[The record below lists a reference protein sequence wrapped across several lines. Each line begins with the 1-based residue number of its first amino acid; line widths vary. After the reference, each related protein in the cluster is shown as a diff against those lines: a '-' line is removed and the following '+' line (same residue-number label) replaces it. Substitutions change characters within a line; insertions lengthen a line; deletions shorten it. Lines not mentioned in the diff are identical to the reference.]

1 MQSTNKIRGMIAMT
15 AVVLIYGVSYLARA
29 AIGDGLAPAQ
39 TLSLQM
45 VIMCAFFG
53 IYSLVTHKSFKLQK
67 KDIGWILA
75 SGLFGT
81 ALFHGFTLLSVKEVG
96 STVSSLLY
104 GFAAAFA
111 LMVEVVVYKR
121 KKTVLGLVSI
131 LLSVLG
137 IVVIMGRDLRD
148 LANANFIGYLLGLG
162 SVVSWVAY
170 TFLCDR
176 ISGDYEKPVLLTYQ
190 ALVGVVCTVPLML
203 VGGGSFAG
211 LAVPKVLGAVLFLGL
226 FNSAIAYFLNMY
238 AIRNIGVTLSNLFLN
253 FLPVVTILLNIVLN
267 GVMPS
272 LNQIIGAVLILASVF
287 VLNKDE
293 QDLAKEKAA

>member
-1 MQSTNKIRGMIAMT
+1 MIAMT
-15 AVVLIYGVSYLARA
+15 AVVLIYGVSYLARE
-29 AIGDGLAPAQ
+29 AIGTNLASAQ
-39 TLSLQM
+39 TLALQM
-45 VIMCAFFG
+45 IIMCAFFG

-67 KDIGWILA
+67 KDIGWVVA

-81 ALFHGFTLLSVKEVG
+81 ALFHGFTLLSVQAVG
-96 STVSSLLY
+96 ATVSSLLY

-137 IVVIMGRDLRD
+137 IVVIMGKDLKN
-148 LANANFIGYLLGLG
+148 LADANFIGYLLGLG
-162 SVVSWVAY
+162 SVVSWVVY
-170 TFLCDR
+170 TFLCDK

-203 VGGGSFAG
+203 LGGGSFAG
-211 LAVPKVLGAVLFLGL
+211 LAIPKVLGAVLFLGL

-238 AIRNIGVTLSNLFLN
+238 AIKNIGVTLANLFLN
-253 FLPVVTILLNIVLN
+253 FLPVVTILLDFVLN
-267 GVMPS
+267 GKIPN
-272 LNQIIGAVLILASVF
+272 LYQIIGALLILVSVF
-287 VLNKDE
+287 VLNQDE
-293 QDLAKEKAA
+293 KNLSKEKAA

>member
-1 MQSTNKIRGMIAMT
+1 MIAMT
-15 AVVLIYGVSYLARA
+15 AVVLIYGVSYLARE
-29 AIGDGLAPAQ
+29 AIGSDLAPAQ

-45 VIMCAFFG
+45 IIMCAFFG

-67 KDIGWILA
+67 KDIVWVLA

-81 ALFHGFTLLSVKEVG
+81 ALFHGFTLLSVNAVG
-96 STVSSLLY
+96 ATVSSLLY

-111 LMVEVVVYKR
+111 LLVEVVVYKR

-131 LLSVLG
+131 VLSVLG
-137 IVVIMGRDLRD
+137 IVVLMARDLKD
-148 LANANFIGYLLGLG
+148 LANANLIGYLLGLG
-162 SVVSWVAY
+162 SVVSWVTY
-170 TFLCDR
+170 TFLCDK

-203 VGGGSFAG
+203 VGGHSFAG
-211 LAVPKVLGAVLFLGL
+211 LAIPKVLGAVLFLGL

-238 AIRNIGVTLSNLFLN
+238 AIKNIGVTLSNLFLN
-253 FLPVVTILLNIVLN
+253 FLPVVTIILNIILN
-267 GVMPS
+267 GVMP
-272 LNQIIGAVLILASVF
+272 NVYQIIGAILILISVF

-293 QDLAKEKAA
+293 QNLANQKAAENSKEN